1 MATYL
6 LDREGTRRFM
16 NTNLLK
22 GYLEDPD
29 FIRKLPFSEDE
40 VTEPLLSVYI
50 SIRAAI
56 RQNCPI
62 IEASNIGIRWK
73 QQNNA
78 SYIGKISIPINMK
91 QYFDLVRNRDVIINS
106 SIQLI
111 QETDDIGV
119 YQIL

>member
-1 MATYL
+1 
-6 LDREGTRRFM
+6 M